1 MSKLG
6 RTLEFFA
13 KWRPAPKTPK
23 QTLETVDAEE
33 LRRERIRIEQQETL
47 IGRAIEELE
56 QKKEEFF
63 RKGVECGS
71 DRQKVQI
78 ARKIKELDSEIQ
90 ARDKQ
95 LALISKNLRV
105 INGLAQLKENRRIL
119 QDLGMDGLISM
130 MDLEELQAY
139 VEDATIEGQFQM
151 ERFTGLLN
159 SLDDAESVYGVP
171 SEDED
176 TLAIVEAMN
185 EAASA
190 GTDSAISD
198 ELRQLDETL
207 HAAAAERL
215 APPESL

>member
-1 MSKLG
+1 MNTFVKFRNVLSWG
-6 RTLEFFA
+6 R
-13 KWRPAPKTPK
+13 KPQTPQ
-23 QTLETVDAEE
+23 QTLESVSSED
-33 LRRERIRIEQQETL
+33 LRRERIRIEQNETL
-47 IGRAIEELE
+47 IGRAIEEME
-56 QKKEEFF
+56 QKKAEFF

-78 ARKIKELDSEIQ
+78 ARKVKEFDGEIQ

-119 QDLGMDGLISM
+119 QDLGMDGLISK
-130 MDLEELQAY
+130 MDLEELQSY

-185 EAASA
+185 HAASA
-190 GTDSAISD
+190 GTESAIGD

-207 HAAAAERL
+207 HAASARNLER
-215 APPESL
+215 AESL

>member
-1 MSKLG
+1 MNAFVKFRNVLS
-6 RTLEFFA
+6 
-13 KWRPAPKTPK
+13 WRKTPQTPQ
-23 QTLETVDAEE
+23 QTLESVSSED
-33 LRRERIRIEQQETL
+33 LRRERIRIEQNETL

-56 QKKEEFF
+56 QKKAEFF
-63 RKGVECGS
+63 RKGVESVS

-78 ARKIKELDSEIQ
+78 ARKVQELDSEVQ

-119 QDLGMDGLISM
+119 QDLGMDGLISK
-130 MDLEELQAY
+130 MDLEELQSY

-171 SEDED
+171 NEDAD

-185 EAASA
+185 QAASA
-190 GTDSAISD
+190 GTDSAIAD

-207 HAAAAERL
+207 HAASAQKFER
-215 APPESL
+215 AESL